1 MERKKPQVKMSTISR
16 PPSYY
21 VLKRLKRNVPAMI
34 GFCIIGLSVFFA
46 FFSYLIIPDPTPM
59 ANRMSLPLAT
69 KKPGFSVDVIEIKR
83 NTTVE
88 DVNIF
93 KRIFYGKPA
102 EANVIPVLATQVA
115 GDYLYFIE
123 YSDDEAETG
132 IISEEWDSIH
142 LADAAFHLEPN
153 IPVDKRERVIS
164 FTTIEG
170 KEYQMTTD
178 QLQNYVKNIKS
189 RRTFLLGTDR
199 YGRDLF
205 SRLVLGTR
213 ISLSVGF
220 ISVIISLIIGVGMGS
235 LAGFYRGWVDD
246 AIVWLLNVVW
256 SIPTLLLVI
265 AITMALGK
273 GFWQVFIA
281 VGLTMWVEVARVVR
295 GQIFSVRELEYV
307 EAAKAL
313 GFRNIRIIL
322 KHVLP
327 NIMGPVIVISA
338 ANFASAILL
347 EAGLSFLGLGAQ
359 PPMPSWGMM
368 IKENYGY
375 IIVDAAYLAVLP
387 GLAIMIMVLAFTFV
401 GSGLRDALDSKE
413 AVQVTV

>member
-1 MERKKPQVKMSTISR
+1 MSTISR

-34 GFCIIGLSVFFA
+34 GFAIIGLSVIFA
-46 FFSYLIIPDPTPM
+46 VFSYLIIPDPTPM

-69 KKPGFSVDVIEIKR
+69 KKPGFSVEVIEIKR
-83 NTTVE
+83 NAPVE
-88 DVNIF
+88 KVNIF
-93 KRIFYGKPA
+93 ERIFYGKPPSS
-102 EANVIPVLATQVA
+102 NIIPVLATKVE

-132 IISEEWDSIH
+132 IAVQEWDSIH
-142 LADAAFHLEPN
+142 LADAAFHLDPN
-153 IPVDKRERVIS
+153 IPITKEGDLIS
-164 FTTIEG
+164 FTTLDG
-170 KEYQMTTD
+170 KKQQSTSTG
-178 QLQNYVKNIKS
+178 LQNNLKNIRDK
-189 RRTFLLGTDR
+189 RTFILGTDR

-205 SRLVLGTR
+205 SRLALGTR
-213 ISLSVGF
+213 ISLSVGL

-235 LAGFYRGWVDD
+235 LAGFFRGWVDD
-246 AIVWLLNVVW
+246 VIVWLLNVVW

-313 GFRNIRIIL
+313 GYRNARIIL

-413 AVQVTV
+413 TVQVSV

>member
-1 MERKKPQVKMSTISR
+1 MSKISR

-21 VLKRLKRNVPAMI
+21 VLKRLKRNVLAMI
-34 GFCIIGLSVFFA
+34 GFFIICVSLFFA
-46 FFSYLIIPDPTPM
+46 IFSYLIIPDATPM

-69 KKPGFSVDVIEIKR
+69 KKPGFKVDVIEVKK
-83 NTTVE
+83 NVPVE
-88 DVNIF
+88 KVNLLQ
-93 KRIFYGKPA
+93 RIMYGKPSHS
-102 EANVIPVLATQVA
+102 NYIPVSHSEIR
-115 GDYLYFIE
+115 GSFIYFME
-123 YSDDEAETG
+123 YDDEYESVSG
-132 IISEEWDSIH
+132 SVELDSLH
-142 LADAAFHLEPN
+142 LADALYHLDPAYPLATENN
-153 IPVDKRERVIS
+153 IIS
-164 FTTIEG
+164 FQTVDGEQHNVSIDE
-170 KEYQMTTD
+170 
-178 QLQNYVKNIKS
+178 LQKAGNEIMHTKL
-189 RRTFLLGTDR
+189 FLLGTDR

-213 ISLSVGF
+213 ISLSVGL
-220 ISVIISLIIGVGMGS
+220 ISVLISLIIGVGMGS
-235 LAGFYRGWVDD
+235 MAGFFRGWVDD

-295 GQIFSVRELEYV
+295 GQIFSVRELEFV

-313 GFRNIRIIL
+313 GYRNARIIL

-359 PPMPSWGMM
+359 PPLPSWGMM

>member
-1 MERKKPQVKMSTISR
+1 MLGLGIIVVS
-16 PPSYY
+16 
-21 VLKRLKRNVPAMI
+21 VLLAI
-34 GFCIIGLSVFFA
+34 FA
-46 FFSYLIIPDPTPM
+46 YLIIPDSTPM
-59 ANRMSLPLAT
+59 ANQMSLPLAT
-69 KKPGFSVDVIEIKR
+69 KKPGFAVDVIKIKK
-83 NTTVE
+83 NAAVE
-88 DVNIF
+88 WGNIF
-93 KRIFYGKPA
+93 ERMLYGQPPG
-102 EANVIPVLATQVA
+102 EFFIPVSSVKVDE
-115 GDYLYFIE
+115 DYIYFSE
-123 YSDDEAETG
+123 YSDDEESAGALTRDM
-132 IISEEWDSIH
+132 DSIH
-142 LADAAFHLEPN
+142 IADALFHLEPN
-153 IPVDKRERVIS
+153 IPLKREGNLIS

-170 KEYQMTTD
+170 EK
-178 QLQNYVKNIKS
+178 LQFNIQELKKKADEITG
-189 RRTFLLGTDR
+189 RKIFILGTDR

-213 ISLSVGF
+213 ISLSVGL
-220 ISVIISLIIGVGMGS
+220 ISVLISLFIGVGMGS
-235 LAGFYRGWVDD
+235 LAGFFRGWIDD

-295 GQIFSVRELEYV
+295 GQIFSVREFEFV

-313 GFRNIRIIL
+313 GFRNERIIL
-322 KHVLP
+322 KHILP

-413 AVQVTV
+413 SVQVTV